1 MTTVTTIAPPPAS
14 STTRARGSWHGTGR
28 LFRLALRLDRTRI
41 VMWTIGTAA
50 LVGVSATSIDGLYTT
65 DAERLAYA
73 QITRDNAAMIIQAGP
88 GYGLDRPTNG
98 AILMNEVAVWT
109 FVLVAI
115 LGIMATAR
123 ATRLDEET
131 ARAELVRSAPVG
143 RHAGAAAGV
152 LSVLVTLLVVGIAVA
167 FACVGAGFGVVG
179 AVAFG
184 ISLVG
189 VGMVF
194 AAITAVA
201 AQVASTTRGTR
212 GLALSVLGAAFVV
225 RAVGDVSA
233 PWFSWLSPIHW
244 GQAVRAYADER
255 WAAPVVSAAV
265 ALGGLAVALRWADHR
280 DFGAGLLP
288 PRPARATASRWLT
301 SPIAL
306 AARLHRGPTIG
317 WVVGVAVL
325 GAFYGVV
332 ADQAE
337 EMLADN
343 PELADFLAGLGG
355 ASITDAF
362 LATGLLV
369 VGLLAAGCGVSAAL
383 RMRAEESAGRAD
395 PLLAAPVSRTTW
407 AGGHQLV
414 VLAAVVTVTVA
425 GAFAQGLGAAVSMG
439 DARQVGRVTVAGLV
453 MAPAPAVLTGFAFAL
468 AGAAPRRAALAW
480 AALVLAASMG
490 LLAEVLGLPGWAR
503 DLSPFQHVPAMP
515 AAPFRLAP
523 VLGLIV
529 VAAACCLAGL
539 AGVRRRDLAVG

>member
-1 MTTVTTIAPPPAS
+1 M
-14 STTRARGSWHGTGR
+14 
-28 LFRLALRLDRTRI
+28 
-41 VMWTIGTAA
+41 
-50 LVGVSATSIDGLYTT
+50 
-65 DAERLAYA
+65 
-73 QITRDNAAMIIQAGP
+73 
-88 GYGLDRPTNG
+88 
-98 AILMNEVAVWT
+98 
-109 FVLVAI
+109 
-115 LGIMATAR
+115 
-123 ATRLDEET
+123 
-131 ARAELVRSAPVG
+131 
-143 RHAGAAAGV
+143 
-152 LSVLVTLLVVGIAVA
+152 LVTLLVVGIAVA

-325 GAFYGVV
+325 GALYGVV

-343 PELADFLAGLGG
+343 LNWPTSSPVWAARRSPTPSWRPVCSWW
-355 ASITDAF
+355 ACWRQ
-362 LATGLLV
+362 V
-369 VGLLAAGCGVSAAL
+369 VACRRRFACE
-383 RMRAEESAGRAD
+383 RRNRPDAD

-407 AGGHQLV
+407 AGGTSWWCWQ
-414 VLAAVVTVTVA
+414 
-425 GAFAQGLGAAVSMG
+425 QS
-439 DARQVGRVTVAGLV
+439 
-453 MAPAPAVLTGFAFAL
+453 
-468 AGAAPRRAALAW
+468 
-480 AALVLAASMG
+480 
-490 LLAEVLGLPGWAR
+490 
-503 DLSPFQHVPAMP
+503 
-515 AAPFRLAP
+515 
-523 VLGLIV
+523 
-529 VAAACCLAGL
+529 
-539 AGVRRRDLAVG
+539 